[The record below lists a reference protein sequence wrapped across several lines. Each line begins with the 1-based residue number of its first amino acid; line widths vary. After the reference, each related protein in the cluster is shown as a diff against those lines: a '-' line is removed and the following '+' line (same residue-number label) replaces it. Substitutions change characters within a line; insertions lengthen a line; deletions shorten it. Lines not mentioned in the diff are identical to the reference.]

1 MFANWASVTFKSL
14 HHRDY
19 RVLWT
24 GTTIAFLAFMM
35 SSVVQSLVAYDLTGE
50 NGAVGLVAVGMG
62 LSTILVSPFG
72 GVIADRMS
80 KRRLLLI
87 GQSLLGVNFFVVGSL
102 IITGHITIAALVA
115 STFVMGTVFSFIGPA
130 RQAWIGDLLPGAD
143 LPNGI
148 ALQQVAMTGTR
159 IFGPFLASGL
169 AGLAIVG
176 TGGTYL
182 FMGGLF
188 AFVVFSLAL
197 LPPTT
202 PRAPKEGVSI
212 VGDMKL
218 GITHMAERPRL
229 MLLALSFIVMIMG
242 GYSYFVVLPGFLENE
257 LGRDAGDIGWLLGVS
272 AVAGLAVTVGLAG
285 MASSRHAWRL
295 MLLGGLLLGVSL
307 MLLSVVNGFGQAIGA
322 MLLVGAGSS
331 AFQMLNSA
339 LVMQECDQAYY
350 GRVMSITMLAW
361 GFNGLAGFPFGALA
375 DASGERATLLLM
387 GSIVV
392 AATVVTA
399 FFSAALGRREPRMR
413 PQVASVAGGE

>member
-1 MFANWASVTFKSL
+1 MFSNWASVTFQSL
-14 HHRDY
+14 QHRDY
-19 RVLWT
+19 RVLWL

-50 NGAVGLVAVGMG
+50 NAAVGLVAVGMG

-72 GVIADRMS
+72 GVIADRVS

-87 GQSLLGVNFFVVGSL
+87 GQSLLGINFLVVGVL
-102 IITGHITIAALVA
+102 IKTDHITVAALVA

-130 RQAWIGDLLPGAD
+130 RQAWIGDLLPTAD

-159 IFGPFLASGL
+159 IFGPFFASGL
-169 AGLAIVG
+169 AGIAIIG

-188 AFVVFSLAL
+188 AFVVFSLVL

-202 PRAPKEGVSI
+202 PRAHREGVSI
-212 VGDMKL
+212 LGDMKL
-218 GITHMAERPRL
+218 GLTHMSERPRL
-229 MLLALSFIVMIMG
+229 MLLAISFIVVIMG

-257 LGRDAGDIGWLLGVS
+257 LGRDSRDIGWLLGVS
-272 AVAGLAVTVGLAG
+272 AVAGLAVTIGLAG
-285 MASSRHAWRL
+285 MANSRHAWRL
-295 MLLGGLLLGVSL
+295 MLLGGLTLGLSL
-307 MLLSVVNGFGQAIGA
+307 MLLSVVSGFGQALGA

-331 AFQMLNSA
+331 AFQMLNNA
-339 LVMQECDQAYY
+339 LVMQECDRAYY

-361 GFNGLAGFPFGALA
+361 GFNGLAGFPLGELA
-375 DASGERATLLLM
+375 DATDERTTLLLM
-387 GSIVV
+387 GAIVL
-392 AATVVTA
+392 AATIVTG
-399 FFSAALGRREPRMR
+399 FFSAALSRREPALHAR
-413 PQVASVAGGE
+413 VATVAGGE